1 MLTSQDKAPLYNELI
16 YDCNV
21 PKRLL
26 KCDKMQNDIY
36 HFFLKGLETKLN

>member
-1 MLTSQDKAPLYNELI
+1 MLTSQDKAPPYNELI
-16 YDCNV
+16 YDRNV

-36 HFFLKGLETKLN
+36 QFFSKRFRNKP